1 MADAAFAEPN
11 YSADLGYTARVDIPY
26 LPRDVF
32 QPLHSR
38 RQRWA
43 AIVAHRRA
51 GKTVAC
57 INELIRAALTNTR
70 QHPPPRY
77 AYLAPTYSQAKDVA
91 WAYLKHFTAP
101 LPSCEMRESDLQVIL
116 FNGAIIRLYGA
127 DNYDRLRG
135 IYLDGI
141 VIDEPADIDPRAWP
155 EVIRPALADHNG
167 WGVFIG
173 TPKGRNHFYD
183 LVTAGEKSPA
193 DWLVLRLPVS
203 ATGLIDQAELAD
215 ARRTMSREQYQQEF
229 ECSFDAAVIGS
240 YYGKQMAEAEA
251 AKPSRITG
259 VPYDPSIRVW
269 TAWDL
274 GIRDAMAIW
283 FAQLVGR
290 EIHLIDYYE
299 QTGADLG
306 HYVRELDKRTYAY
319 DHDILPHDAQAKELG
334 TGKSRKE
341 FLEGLGRK
349 TQLAPNLRIEDG
361 IEAVRMI
368 LPRCWFDKTR
378 CARGIDA
385 LKMYRA
391 EYDARLQNIRPTP
404 VHDWAS
410 HGSDAFR
417 MLAITI
423 DRQLDTGSF
432 SRTLKYPKMAG
443 W

>member
-1 MADAAFAEPN
+1 
-11 YSADLGYTARVDIPY
+11 
-26 LPRDVF
+26 
-32 QPLHSR
+32 
-38 RQRWA
+38 
-43 AIVAHRRA
+43 
-51 GKTVAC
+51 
-57 INELIRAALTNTR
+57 
-70 QHPPPRY
+70 
-77 AYLAPTYSQAKDVA
+77 
-91 WAYLKHFTAP
+91 
-101 LPSCEMRESDLQVIL
+101 
-116 FNGAIIRLYGA
+116 
-127 DNYDRLRG
+127 
-135 IYLDGI
+135 
-141 VIDEPADIDPRAWP
+141 
-155 EVIRPALADHNG
+155 
-167 WGVFIG
+167 
-173 TPKGRNHFYD
+173 
-183 LVTAGEKSPA
+183 
-193 DWLVLRLPVS
+193 
-203 ATGLIDQAELAD
+203 
-215 ARRTMSREQYQQEF
+215 
-229 ECSFDAAVIGS
+229 
-240 YYGKQMAEAEA
+240 MAEAET
-251 AKPSRITG
+251 AKRITG

-334 TGKSRKE
+334 TGKSRRE